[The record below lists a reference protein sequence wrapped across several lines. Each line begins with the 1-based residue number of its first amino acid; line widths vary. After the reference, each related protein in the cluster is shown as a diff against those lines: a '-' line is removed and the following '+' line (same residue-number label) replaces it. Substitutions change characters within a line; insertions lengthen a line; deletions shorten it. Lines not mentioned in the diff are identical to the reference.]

1 MSPWCDGVRLK
12 PLSIVRDGGRVVVVI
27 VRDGGRVVLVIV
39 RDGGRVVVVIVS
51 LTAFHKD
58 RRVL

>member
-39 RDGGRVVVVIVS
+39 S